1 MRRVLHS
8 AALAATLVA
17 SSAAVSLVPGQAHAQ
32 GPESD
37 DGKTKKKKPERKW
50 IKHHIIAGDSLDEIA
65 ARYGVSKDGLIR
77 WNKLD
82 EKRPM
87 IIAGHHLTV
96 YARLF
101 PPPRE
106 EITYEVKRG
115 DTWYEIA
122 KQHNTTVDRLKR
134 WNKKVPRAFK
144 AGTKLTIW
152 IEPEPPGYIE
162 PEAQD
167 DSPLPVKKVRDTG
180 VSVGSPNRGRLVNGI
195 QMPDNEELY
204 TVLRPENCFG
214 SSHTV
219 ATLQLAAAKWR
230 RSYDYD
236 GELVISAISRPK
248 GGRFRPHRSHQNGRD
263 VDIRLPVRAGVS
275 GTAAG
280 SVNDVDWD
288 ATWAFMHELLLTEQ
302 VVYIFL
308 DRSRQRY
315 LYRAAKKAG
324 VDSGQLDMWIQY
336 PRPSGTNYGVIR
348 HARGHTAHMH
358 VRFKCGPKD
367 RSCDDGV

>member
-1 MRRVLHS
+1 MV
-8 AALAATLVA
+8 LAATLAGGPAMVA
-17 SSAAVSLVPGQAHAQ
+17 TATIPSRVHAQ
-32 GPESD
+32 GPKSSGGSD
-37 DGKTKKKKPERKW
+37 KNGKNKPERKW
-50 IKHHIIAGDSLDEIA
+50 IKHEIIAGDSLDEIA
-65 ARYGVSKDGLIR
+65 VRYGVSKDGLIR

-82 EKRPM
+82 KKRPM
-87 IIAGHHLTV
+87 IIAGHKLTV

-122 KQHNTTVDRLKR
+122 KEHGTTVDLLKR

-144 AGTKLTIW
+144 AGTELTIW
-152 IEPEPPGYIE
+152 VEPEPPGYIV
-162 PEAQD
+162 QD
-167 DSPLPVKKVRDTG
+167 EQSDAPLPLKKVRANG
-180 VSVGSPNRGRLVNGI
+180 VSVGRPNRGRLVNGI
-195 QMPDNEELY
+195 QMPDNEEIY

-219 ATLQLAAAKWR
+219 STLQAAAARWR
-230 RSYDYD
+230 RGYDYS
-236 GELVISAISRPK
+236 GELVISAISLPK

-280 SVNDVDWD
+280 SVNEVDWD
-288 ATWAFMHELLLTEQ
+288 ATWAFVHELLDTEQ

-315 LYRAAKKAG
+315 LYKAAKKAG
-324 VDSGQLDMWIQY
+324 VDSKQLDQWIQY
-336 PRPSGTNYGVIR
+336 PRASGTNYGVVR

-367 RSCDDGV
+367 RSCDDGT